1 MPEDDASNLEQFLEV
16 LGHLEEPM
24 GMFYT
29 DRQPAEGFAP
39 NPGHLPTIDEEV
51 RRKVDFGA
59 IAENF
64 ACVIGK
70 IWLARKKRSV
80 AYFDRDRFGCLG
92 GAYFL
97 GYMPKPL
104 ESNIH
109 YVSTGI
115 PGVMEGE
122 RYLPSPDATRRFY
135 ASVDPR
141 PAPKPY
147 CVFKPL
153 SLFAADEQPEIVIFF
168 GRPEVLSG
176 LHQLA
181 TFVTED
187 FHAVQSPFGSG
198 CANIVT
204 WPLKYLREGKLKAV
218 VGAWDPSDRP
228 FLKTDELTFT
238 VPFAM
243 FQTMLERWRDSFLT
257 APAWEKARKKIALS
271 RKAWKEE

>member
-1 MPEDDASNLEQFLEV
+1 MSEDKAQDLRPFLDI
-16 LGHLEEPM
+16 LGQAEEPM

-29 DRQPAEGFAP
+29 DREPPEGFAP
-39 NPGHLPTIDEEV
+39 KPARLPTAAEEA
-51 RRKVDFGA
+51 RNEVDFA
-59 IAENF
+59 ALTANF
-64 ACVIGK
+64 SCIIGM

-80 AYFDRDRFGCLG
+80 AYFDREHFGCLG

-97 GYMPKPL
+97 GFMQQPL
-104 ESNIH
+104 ECNIH

-115 PGVMEGE
+115 PGVLEGE
-122 RYLPSPDATRRFY
+122 RYLASADVTRKFY
-135 ASVDPR
+135 TDIAPR
-141 PAPKPY
+141 QAPKSF

-153 SLFAADEQPEIVIFF
+153 SRFAVDETPELVIFF

-204 WPLKYLREGKLKAV
+204 WPLNYLDKGELKAV
-218 VGAWDPSDRP
+218 IGGWDPSDRP
-228 FLKTDELTFT
+228 FMKTDELTFT
-238 VPFAM
+238 VPLALYRM
-243 FQTMLERWRDSFLT
+243 MLERWRESFLT
-257 APAWEKARKKIALS
+257 APAWENAAKKIARS
-271 RKAWKEE
+271 RKAWGEE